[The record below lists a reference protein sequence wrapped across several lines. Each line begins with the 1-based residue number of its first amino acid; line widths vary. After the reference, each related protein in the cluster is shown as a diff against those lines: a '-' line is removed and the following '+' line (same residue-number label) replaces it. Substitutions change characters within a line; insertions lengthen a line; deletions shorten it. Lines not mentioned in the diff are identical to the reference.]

1 LQSTEDLKTVHQRL
15 EVLEHLDPFRI
26 PAFEQVLFAH
36 AAPGTVILTTPNRE
50 YNVKYPALK
59 TGALRHGDHRFE
71 WTRQEFA
78 DWAAHVCRS
87 YGYQV
92 VCSGIGEEDP
102 QVGAPTAERFRLSSI
117 FSFRRIA
124 LAVIIASSSST
135 RSPAELAFIFLASS
149 GCRLNIL

>member
-1 LQSTEDLKTVHQRL
+1 MLFRS
-15 EVLEHLDPFRI
+15 HLDPFRI

-36 AAPGTVILTTPNRE
+36 AVPGTVILTTPNRE

-102 QVGAPTAERFRLSSI
+102 QVGAPTQMGVLQNAYRDTGVFPGCPGGRHLQRKEYLCGKA
-117 FSFRRIA
+117 FSAHGGTVLGRMPGNR
-124 LAVIIASSSST
+124 V
-135 RSPAELAFIFLASS
+135 R
-149 GCRLNIL
+149 